1 MSQND
6 VFKKW
11 FTVGDTAR
19 AIADTLTD
27 STGGA
32 IDLTGSTVK
41 FLARPTTS
49 GSSLTINTSATIDGS
64 TSGTVSY
71 SWATADVA
79 TAGEYYY
86 CWLVTVTAT
95 SKVEHFPGDGFGK
108 RLFELVTQ
116 IETT

>member
-19 AIADTLTD
+19 SIADTLTD
-27 STGGA
+27 STGGVY
-32 IDLTGSTVK
+32 DLSNKTVK
-41 FLARPTTS
+41 FLARLTTS

-71 SWATADVA
+71 AWTAADVA